1 MKEKLYNMATITAP
15 IIAFYGACPLY
26 IFKILDASNTFLI
39 FLGLTVSIFFN
50 WVILIQLKL
59 RYPNL
64 NNYILFA
71 ISYAMNILLRLIII
85 AITSPFNFKPPQA
98 VDQYFAYPIVTS
110 FAINTIVLIILDSM
124 IKTDKYIQTERELQ
138 ELKFQNSEAQ
148 KLVLM
153 QQLQPHFLFN
163 ALSNLKSLIKDNAQA
178 AEDYTVKLSEFLH
191 YSVASHQSQK
201 VTLKEELDFTMDYID
216 LQKVRFGNAFK
227 YEIDIPESAMNYEMP
242 VLALQNLVEN
252 IFKHNFFTEKNPMHF
267 TITFK
272 SEALEVW
279 NKKKSVKITNRS
291 STGLSNLQKRYELIM
306 QKQITIADTEDS
318 FSVTL
323 PLLVL

>member
-1 MKEKLYNMATITAP
+1 MATITAP
-15 IIAFYGACPLY
+15 IIAFYGAVPLY
-26 IFKILDASNTFLI
+26 IFGILDSTQALGI
-39 FLGLTVSIFFN
+39 FLKLTISIFVH
-50 WVILIQLKL
+50 WLILIQLKL
-59 RYPNL
+59 RYPTL
-64 NNYILFA
+64 NNYILFI
-71 ISYAMNILLRLIII
+71 ISYAINMGIRLLILVVS
-85 AITSPFNFKPPQA
+85 TPFNSETQPLF
-98 VDQYFAYPIVTS
+98 DQYFAYPLVTS
-110 FAINTIVLIILDSM
+110 FAVNAIVLFILDSM

-242 VLALQNLVEN
+242 VLALQTLVEN

-272 SEALEVW
+272 GEALEVW

-306 QKQITIADTEDS
+306 QKQIMIADTEDS
-318 FSVTL
+318 FCVTL